1 MNEQQISGGFLIL
14 LRLTLGFSFLTTWI
28 SNLTKG
34 AFTSAGFID
43 TISYFID
50 SSDHIVTPFDTIIRT
65 VAFPN
70 AALFGFGWMIVEL
83 LIALTL
89 IFGVLTRLGSILGA
103 GSTIILG
110 LGALGVD
117 WPWTYAL
124 LFVGFVTCA
133 LVGAGR
139 WFGVDFFL
147 KDMIPER
154 FEKYAKFL
162 L

>member
-1 MNEQQISGGFLIL
+1 MHEQKISGGYLVL
-14 LRLTLGFSFLTTWI
+14 LRLTLGFSFLTTWFT
-28 SNLTKG
+28 NLFKG
-34 AFTSAGFID
+34 AFTGTGFVD

-50 SSDHIVTPFDTIIRT
+50 HSDHIVTPFDTIIRN

-70 AALFGFGWMIVEL
+70 AALFGFGWMIMEL
-83 LIALTL
+83 IISVSLILGA
-89 IFGVLTRLGSILGA
+89 FTRLGSLFGA

-124 LFVGFVTCA
+124 LFIGFVTCG

-139 WFGVDFFL
+139 WYGVDFWL
-147 KDMIPER
+147 KDRIPTS
-154 FEKYAKFL
+154 FAKFIM
-162 L
+162 